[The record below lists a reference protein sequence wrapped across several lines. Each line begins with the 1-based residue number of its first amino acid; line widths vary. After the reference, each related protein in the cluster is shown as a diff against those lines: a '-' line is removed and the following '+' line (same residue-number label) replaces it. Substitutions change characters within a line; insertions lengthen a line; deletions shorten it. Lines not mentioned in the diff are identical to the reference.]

1 MKRKLCLALVLLLIL
16 ANIVAMTSTVF
27 AEEIATEGET
37 ITISYINDS
46 NTINN
51 TTSLDTTAYSGGKQ
65 TVGKGE
71 KFTLPTTSNTASAT
85 EEGYQL
91 VWYTRDG
98 RTYKAGEEVSFE
110 EDTSLYRVAAKECY
124 TATEL
129 GVALNNGTKAGILMA
144 DLEATGAISFP
155 SWSTGIIIM
164 NGFNINFKT
173 NSSALIGE
181 QRTQRHFYGEGTINV
196 TNPDGKV
203 GAYYFLR
210 ANNHGYA
217 GDNSRTVIGRDVTI
231 NAPNHYLTGDEGGDI
246 VNRYVWTKI
255 YGTINCYGLF
265 YRPAANNCGAFTE
278 FFDTCNVTFTGDR
291 LIFDANS
298 NGKFNYLG
306 VDIAIYGGTFNLP
319 AASANESFWT
329 NDNLET
335 ITNYDGS
342 KTYTN
347 VGLTQLNKDNIKIY
361 GGSFVTADGS
371 MPAIADYVAN
381 TYTGAWKTGGNGII
395 TNNNTSTYEVSYKV
409 RPGIKLVFTTYSDS
423 ALGTITVTDYVGSS
437 LKDKTF
443 KYRVNTLDDG
453 SYEIVV
459 YESRMD
465 GETEVW
471 DVVSDELAIK
481 WGNGGTIL
489 VSYDLT
495 RENIELHGFEAN
507 NQVYQTVVPADC
519 EHSFTGAPVDA
530 TCQEKAYADYNC
542 SVCGHNVYFSWG
554 EKAPHAYEQT
564 AKVEPTTSTHGST
577 TFACSTCG
585 DTKTYATTL
594 DPATLETKVTIK
606 NDDGTFEEIT
616 VLANEVFEFS
626 TNGGNGA
633 YIYTLVGIKAFGE
646 YNIRN
651 IYGAVIPSGIMYVNI
666 TTQNLEKYNNVDCGL
681 EVLETEENATI
692 TIHNFGN
699 LSCLKTFKVGKGST
713 IVIEGKASYFSP
725 TGENRSNSNLET
737 VDFSAGNMN
746 VTVMGGAFQD
756 RPVSNLLLG
765 ANSVYDFQY
774 DSFRNIKATELEI
787 PSSITLTCGTN
798 AFRDADFTSLKF
810 PDGTADAMNTFKL
823 GGECFR
829 YCPIE
834 SLEFGQYGTYTFDGS
849 SFSNLKF
856 THALTFAPNS
866 TYTVNSWAFS
876 NNSFTEIDASAGNIT
891 LTVNGSG
898 LRNLTNVT
906 EFKFG
911 ENSTYYFAKESLGNT
926 TYTKLT
932 LAPNS
937 SYTFIEYFLSGNT
950 TFKEIDAS
958 ADNITIT
965 FNSNCLNGITTFD
978 TLTFGKNA
986 TLSFNQDCFKGTA
999 LSGLELGENYTIT
1012 FNGYSMRDFAITEL
1026 NIKKGSTVT
1035 FAGNWANGSTIEAL
1049 TLAGDSNYTFN
1060 NGSLNYTT
1068 LFTELIFQEN
1078 TTCRFKDWAL
1088 NNNSKITK
1096 IDLSASGVNVTLDGS
1111 ALRNAYALTTVL
1123 LNGNNATYVINNNA
1137 FNADNAITNLRIDG
1151 ENSTYTF
1158 DGSDVFKDM
1167 TITELVLGKN
1177 STYTFSFWMVSGST
1191 PLQRLDASAEGVN
1204 VTFAQNAFR
1213 GKSTLT
1219 ELLINGK
1226 NATYTF
1232 INESFRE
1239 CSGLTEIVLGEG
1251 STYDFREGCFSGSNN
1266 FTKFDGSANG
1276 ITASLGN
1283 YLFQNRSKLAEV
1295 IFGSNSN
1302 YTIGKYAF
1310 SNTVPT
1316 NDVIFAGTST
1326 FSFGQEAFRYADFTS
1341 ITFEDG
1347 CKVTFTGSNAFLD
1360 CDKATSLY
1368 IGKNIAIT
1376 NSPFRNLKAL
1386 ETLYI
1391 MEGVTNTSEYEFEHA
1406 GSSDFTTPLY
1416 VYNHSTDL
1424 SFNKGMFNN
1433 CDGIVLYTVTDNIG
1447 TRTDLFSNCSD
1458 GSGYKAWTVYLG
1470 IPHPMVE
1477 GLISDPTCDEEG
1489 ITGWVSDENYCNCG
1503 FKITET
1509 MVVNKYENKHNITE
1523 STEVA
1528 GSTTYAITTAPA
1540 WGHDYGVESPV
1551 RIDWIYVDNN
1561 YFENAKNKHTCT
1573 VCGEDY
1579 LGKDIENSA
1588 LFTKKGTTLPEDVKD
1603 AIAHALIVN
1612 IEAINAYN
1620 EYLGEEFAI
1629 KYGVVAGIA
1638 LETGNPV
1645 TPDGKANA
1653 NGKAV
1658 VAAFENTA
1666 YSILQ
1671 LKITNISNAN
1681 QGLYCSAYVII
1692 DGTVFYI
1699 HNGAISDTAIEVS
1712 LNEPDGVTPKDDVV
1726 ESIQVEA
1733 VVDNKETIYA

>member
-27 AEEIATEGET
+27 AEEVATEGET
-37 ITISYINDS
+37 ITISYINES
-46 NTINN
+46 NTIYN

-124 TATEL
+124 TASEL
-129 GVALNNGTKAGILMA
+129 GVALCNGTKAGILMA

-155 SWSTGIIIM
+155 DWSTGIIIM
-164 NGFNINFKT
+164 NGFNINFT
-173 NSSALIGE
+173 ANMNGFFSA

-196 TNPDGKV
+196 TNPDGKA
-203 GAYYFLR
+203 GEYYFLD
-210 ANNHGYA
+210 AYNHPHA
-217 GDNSRTVIGRDVTI
+217 GDNNRTVIGRDVTI
-231 NAPNHYLTGDEGGDI
+231 NAPNFYLTGDHHGDV
-246 VNRYVWTKI
+246 VNRFVWTKI

-278 FFDTCNVTFTGDR
+278 FFETCNVTFTGDR

-298 NGKFNYLG
+298 NYGKFNYLG

-495 RENIELHGFEAN
+495 RENLELHGFEAN

-564 AKVEPTTSTHGST
+564 AKEEPTASAHGST

-585 DTKTYATTL
+585 EIKTYATTL
-594 DPATLETKVTIK
+594 DPTNLETKVTIK

-616 VLANEVFEFS
+616 VLASDVFEFS

-646 YNIRN
+646 YSIRN
-651 IYGAVIPSGIMYVNI
+651 IYGVVIPNGIMYVNI
-666 TTQNLEKYNNVDCGL
+666 TTQNLEKYNNIDCGL
-681 EVLETEENATI
+681 EVLETSENATI

-699 LSCLKTFKVGKGST
+699 LSCLKTFKVGKGTT
-713 IVIEGKASYFSP
+713 IVIEKKASYFSP
-725 TGENRSNSNLET
+725 TGENRSNSKLET

-774 DSFRNIKATELEI
+774 DSFRNIKATELVI
-787 PSSITLTCGTN
+787 PSPITLICGSN

-810 PDGTADAMNTFKL
+810 PDGTADAMNTFTF
-823 GGECFR
+823 GNECFR
-829 YCPIE
+829 YCPIA
-834 SLEFGQYGTYTFDGS
+834 SLEFGQYGTYKFIS
-849 SFSNLKF
+849 SNSFANIKLEGTLK
-856 THALTFAPNS
+856 FAPNS
-866 TYTVNSWAFS
+866 SYEIQAWAFS
-876 NNSFTEIDASAGNIT
+876 NNSITAIDFSAGN
-891 LTVNGSG
+891 LNVTVTDSG
-898 LRNLTNVT
+898 LRDMTNVT

-911 ENSTYYFAKESLGNT
+911 ENSTYVFNGKSLGET
-926 TYTKLT
+926 AITKLT
-932 LAPNS
+932 LAANS
-937 SYTFIEYFLSGNT
+937 TYTFNDNFLENNT
-950 TFKEIDAS
+950 TIEELDAS
-958 ADNITIT
+958 ADNITII
-965 FNSNCLNGITTFD
+965 FNARCFNGRSAFKTIA
-978 TLTFGKNA
+978 FGKNA
-986 TLSFNQDCFKGTA
+986 TLTFSEDCFKGTA

-1012 FNGYSMRDFAITEL
+1012 FNGYSMRNFAITEL

-1035 FAGNWANGSTIEAL
+1035 FASNWANGSTIEAL

-1078 TTCRFKDWAL
+1078 TICLFKDWVFNTGSVIQKLDLGAS
-1088 NNNSKITK
+1088 NITATFNSH
-1096 IDLSASGVNVTLDGS
+1096 
-1111 ALRNAYALTTVL
+1111 ALRNAKA
-1123 LNGNNATYVINNNA
+1123 
-1137 FNADNAITNLRIDG
+1137 
-1151 ENSTYTF
+1151 
-1158 DGSDVFKDM
+1158 M
-1167 TITELVLGKN
+1167 TSLI
-1177 STYTFSFWMVSGST
+1177 
-1191 PLQRLDASAEGVN
+1191 
-1204 VTFAQNAFR
+1204 
-1213 GKSTLT
+1213 
-1219 ELLINGK
+1219 INGK
-1226 NATYTF
+1226 NGTYTF
-1232 INESFRE
+1232 NSESVRD
-1239 CSGLTEIVLGEG
+1239 CSNITELALGEG
-1251 STYDFREGCFSGSNN
+1251 STYTFNHNSFYGVNIKTLDVSASNVTATFGN
-1266 FTKFDGSANG
+1266 EVFNG
-1276 ITASLGN
+1276 DPITALN
-1283 YLFQNRSKLAEV
+1283 
-1295 IFGSNSN
+1295 FGKNSN
-1302 YTIGKYAF
+1302 YQFNYRAF
-1310 SNTVPT
+1310 YNTT
-1316 NDVIFAGTST
+1316 AANDVVFSSTST
-1326 FSFGQEAFRYADFTS
+1326 FSFGQQAFYGADFAS

-1347 CKVTFTGSNAFLD
+1347 CNATFTGTEAFKE

-1376 NSPFRNLKAL
+1376 NYPFKNLKAL

-1391 MEGVTNTSEYEFEHA
+1391 MEGVTHASEWEFENA

-1447 TRTDLFSNCSD
+1447 TRTDVFPNCSD

-1477 GLISDPTCDEEG
+1477 GLISNPTCDEDG
-1489 ITGWVSDENYCNCG
+1489 ITGWVCDENYCNCD
-1503 FKITET
+1503 FKIIET
-1509 MVVNKYENKHNITE
+1509 KVINKYENKHNITE

-1528 GSTTYAITTAPA
+1528 GSTTYEITTAPA

-1561 YFENAKNKHTCT
+1561 YFANAKNKHTCT
-1573 VCGEDY
+1573 VCGKDY

-1588 LFTKKGTTLPEDVKD
+1588 LFTAKGVTLPEDIKD
-1603 AIAHALIVN
+1603 AIAHAITVN
-1612 IEAINAYN
+1612 LSAVEAYN
-1620 EYLGEEFAI
+1620 AFLGAENTI

-1638 LETGNPV
+1638 DGTGKPV
-1645 TPDGKANA
+1645 TNDGKTT
-1653 NGKAV
+1653 GKAV
-1658 VAAFENTA
+1658 SANFENTGF
-1666 YSILQ
+1666 SILQ
-1671 LKITNISNAN
+1671 LKITNISNSA
-1681 QGLYCSAYVII
+1681 QGLYCCAYII
-1692 DGTVFYI
+1692 VDDVVTYL
-1699 HNGAISDTAIEVS
+1699 HNGSASDTATAVS
-1712 LNEPDGVTPKDDVV
+1712 LDKPNGIEEDVV
-1726 ESIQVEA
+1726 ENVQVEA
-1733 VVDNKETIYA
+1733 VVETKEVIYA

>member
-27 AEEIATEGET
+27 AEEVATEGET
-37 ITISYINDS
+37 ITISYIKDS

-124 TATEL
+124 TASEL
-129 GVALNNGTKAGILMA
+129 GVALCNGTKAGILMA

-155 SWSTGIIIM
+155 DWSTGIIIM
-164 NGFNINFKT
+164 NGFNINFT
-173 NSSALIGE
+173 ANMNGFFSA

-196 TNPDGKV
+196 TNPDGKA
-203 GAYYFLR
+203 GAYYFLD
-210 ANNHGYA
+210 AYNHPHA
-217 GDNSRTVIGRDVTI
+217 GDNNRTVIGRDVTI
-231 NAPNHYLTGDEGGDI
+231 NAPNFYLTGDHHGDV
-246 VNRYVWTKI
+246 VNRFVWTKI

-278 FFDTCNVTFTGDR
+278 FFETCNVTFTGDR
-291 LIFDANS
+291 LIFDANN

-381 TYTGAWKTGGNGII
+381 TYTGAWKTDGNGII

-495 RENIELHGFEAN
+495 RENIKLHGFEAN

-594 DPATLETKVTIK
+594 DPATLEAKVTIK

-616 VLANEVFEFS
+616 VLASDVFEFS
-626 TNGGNGA
+626 TIGGNGA
-633 YIYTLVGIKAFGE
+633 YIYKLAGIKAFGE
-646 YNIRN
+646 YSIRN
-651 IYGAVIPSGIMYVNI
+651 IYGVVIPNGIMYVNI
-666 TTQNLEKYNNVDCGL
+666 TTQNLETYNNVDCGL
-681 EVLETEENATI
+681 EVLETSENATI

-713 IVIEGKASYFSP
+713 IVIESKASYFSP
-725 TGENRSNSNLET
+725 TGENRSNSKLET

-765 ANSVYDFQY
+765 ANSTYDFQY
-774 DSFRNIKATELEI
+774 DSFRNIKATELVI
-787 PSSITLTCGTN
+787 PSPITLICGSN

-810 PDGTADAMNTFKL
+810 PDGTADAMNTFTF
-823 GGECFR
+823 GNECFR
-829 YCPIE
+829 YCPIA
-834 SLEFGQYGTYTFDGS
+834 SLEFGQYGTYKFIS
-849 SFSNLKF
+849 NNSFANMKLEGTLK
-856 THALTFAPNS
+856 FAPNS
-866 TYTVNSWAFS
+866 SYEIQGWTFS
-876 NNSFTEIDASAGNIT
+876 NNSITAIDFSAGN
-891 LTVNGSG
+891 LNVTVTDSG
-898 LRNLTNVT
+898 LKDMTNVT

-911 ENSTYYFAKESLGNT
+911 ENSTYVFNGKSLGKT
-926 TYTKLT
+926 AITKLT
-932 LAPNS
+932 LAANS
-937 SYTFIEYFLSGNT
+937 TYTFNDNFLENNT
-950 TFKEIDAS
+950 TIEELDAS
-958 ADNITIT
+958 ADNITII
-965 FNSNCLNGITTFD
+965 FNARCFNGRSAFKTI
-978 TLTFGKNA
+978 TFGKNA
-986 TLSFNQDCFKGTA
+986 TLTFNEDCFKGTA
-999 LSGLELGENYTIT
+999 VEGLELGENYTIT
-1012 FNGYSMRDFAITEL
+1012 FNGYSMRNFAITEL

-1035 FAGNWANGSTIEAL
+1035 FASNWANGSTIEAL

-1096 IDLSASGVNVTLDGS
+1096 IDLSASGVDVTLDGS

-1137 FNADNAITNLRIDG
+1137 FNADKAITTLKIDG

-1158 DGSDVFKDM
+1158 NGNDVFQNM

-1177 STYTFSFWMVSGST
+1177 STYTFGQWMVTGST

-1326 FSFGQEAFRYADFTS
+1326 FSFGQEAFRYADFAS

-1391 MEGVTNTSEYEFEHA
+1391 MEGVTHASEYEFEHA

-1424 SFNKGMFNN
+1424 SFNKGMFKN

-1447 TRTDLFSNCSD
+1447 TRTDVFSDCTD

-1477 GLISDPTCDEEG
+1477 GLISNPTCDEDG
-1489 ITGWVSDENYCNCG
+1489 ITGWVCDENYCNCD
-1503 FKITET
+1503 FKIIET
-1509 MVVNKYENKHNITE
+1509 KVVNKYENKHNITE

-1528 GSTTYAITTAPA
+1528 GSTTYEITTAPA
-1540 WGHDYGVESPV
+1540 WGHDYGVENPV

-1561 YFENAKNKHTCT
+1561 YFVNAKNKHTCT

-1588 LFTKKGTTLPEDVKD
+1588 LFTAKGVTLPEDIKD
-1603 AIAHALIVN
+1603 AIAHAITVN
-1612 IEAINAYN
+1612 LSAVEAYN
-1620 EYLGEEFAI
+1620 AFLGAENTI

-1638 LETGNPV
+1638 DGTGKPV
-1645 TPDGKANA
+1645 TNDGKTT
-1653 NGKAV
+1653 GKAV
-1658 VAAFENTA
+1658 SASFENTGF
-1666 YSILQ
+1666 SILQ
-1671 LKITNISNAN
+1671 LKITNISNSA
-1681 QGLYCSAYVII
+1681 QGLYCCAYII
-1692 DGTVFYI
+1692 VDDVVTYL
-1699 HNGAISDTAIEVS
+1699 HNGSASDTATAVS
-1712 LNEPDGVTPKDDVV
+1712 LDKPNGIEEDVV
-1726 ESIQVEA
+1726 ENVQVEA
-1733 VVDNKETIYA
+1733 VVETKEVIYA